1 MKSLL
6 LGATGLERQF
16 SRHGMMLTIKILVR
30 GGGGGLIQP
39 IFKGSIARGWRL

>member
-16 SRHGMMLTIKILVR
+16 SRHGMMLTIKILVQ
-30 GGGGGLIQP
+30 GGGGFNP
-39 IFKGSIARGWRL
+39 ANF